1 MLGSAERCMVHG
13 SEGDNGDGHLVGKI
27 LIVWL
32 VTPTGDKVLEGLKS
46 WWER

>member
-13 SEGDNGDGHLVGKI
+13 SEGDNGDEHLVGKI

-32 VTPTGDKVLEGLKS
+32 VKPTGDKVSEGLKS